1 MPLSTSPLFSPNS
14 QYRPNIFVMSMTSTN
29 PLVLAQASIVVNAIG
44 VTSMT
49 KAPFLVLG
57 TTYYFEFDVAKV
69 LQTQATPKAQ
79 QKTSIFPDTLDVP
92 YNQQNSDC
100 HTYVGLIVSYY
111 YNDPTTG
118 LLTQFASTD
127 IVPYGYYATNGT
139 RQTRDW
145 NNMGL
150 DDYVMDTIS
159 GNTKFLTN
167 RPQPYHICDKENLYL
182 TFINEL
188 SDTVEIQTGAGGIPI
203 DVGLASITPD
213 ATFVPT
219 TFGVGVT
226 NLDLQTYF
234 TGAVNFANPAVE
246 YYLVTVGKSFLF
258 GSSWLFF
265 PTSATHV
272 YFIDRNCCTEKRT
285 RLHWMNRLGGS
296 DAYTFP
302 NGKKIVQKTNGS
314 QAQKPQTFGYVA
326 PTTTTYDRG
335 TFKYQ
340 QQTIVFY
347 EVESQFYDHAFG
359 EWLSELISSPEVY
372 LETGDGLISV
382 IVDDSDMVISESDEL
397 VTLTIRFIEANQ
409 ISTQQN

>member
-1 MPLSTSPLFSPNS
+1 MPLSTSPLFFPNS
-14 QYRPNIFVMSMTSTN
+14 QYRPNIFVMSMTSLN
-29 PLVLAQASIVVNAIG
+29 PLVLAQASIVVNAVG

-49 KAPFLVLG
+49 KAPFLVIG

-69 LQTQATPKAQ
+69 LQTQSAPKAQ
-79 QKTSIFPDTLDVP
+79 QKTSIFPDTLGIP
-92 YNQQNSDC
+92 YNQQNTDC
-100 HTYVGLIVSYY
+100 HTFVGLIVSYY

-118 LLTQFASTD
+118 LLTQLASTD

-139 RQTRDW
+139 RQTRDF
-145 NNMGL
+145 MGL
-150 DDYVMDTIS
+150 NDYVMDTIN
-159 GNTKFLTN
+159 GGTKFLTN
-167 RPQPYHICDKENLYL
+167 RPQPYHICERDSLYL

-219 TFGVGVT
+219 TFGIGV
-226 NLDLQTYF
+226 NELGSQTYF
-234 TGAVNFANPAVE
+234 SGSVNINNPAIE
-246 YYLVTVGKSFLF
+246 YYLVTVGKSFFF
-258 GSSWLFF
+258 GSSWLFL

-285 RLHWMNRLGGS
+285 RLHWMNRLGGA

-314 QAQKPQTFGYVA
+314 QAQKPQSFGYVA
-326 PTTTTYDRG
+326 PPTTTYDRG
-335 TFKYQ
+335 IFKYQ
-340 QQTIVFY
+340 QDTIIFY

-372 LETGDGLISV
+372 LEGDNGLISV
-382 IVDDSDMVISESDEL
+382 IVDDSDMTISESDEL
-397 VTLTIRFIEANQ
+397 VTLKIRFIEANR